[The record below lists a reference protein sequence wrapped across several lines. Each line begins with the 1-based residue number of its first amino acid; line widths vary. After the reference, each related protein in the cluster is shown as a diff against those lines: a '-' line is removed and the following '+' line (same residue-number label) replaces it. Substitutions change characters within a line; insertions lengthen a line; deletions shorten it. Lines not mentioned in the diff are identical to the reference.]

1 MSTEPNNIQFDT
13 VNESVG
19 TWIPQLGSETEQLLE
34 HIQVDEASKTQLLC
48 EAKRV
53 LSRCVPPTKTS
64 GSETGLVI
72 GYVQSGKTMSFT
84 TVATLARD
92 NGYRIVIVITGTSIP
107 LTDQSINRLRSDLRL
122 NDRPDRKWWFRRNP
136 QVGGSLRDIEGR
148 LEDWN
153 DDSVPVDLRQ
163 TVLIAVMKHHRHLE
177 NLSTLLARLSLENVP
192 CLIIDDEGDQASLN
206 TQIEQGNESTTYR
219 RILELRATL
228 GHRSYLQYT
237 ATPQA
242 PLLINIIDILSPSFA
257 EILEPGSDY
266 IGGEDFFSNQ
276 RGILRIIPSKD
287 VFTHRNVP
295 EEPPT
300 SLLEALR
307 IFFVG
312 VAVGAILDHEYG
324 HRTMLIHP
332 SYRTM
337 PHSVFTRWVNKI
349 KDFYVEILGLDSDDP
364 DRTDLIGEF
373 RAAYNDLMR
382 TAKHL
387 PDFDKIVSYLKR
399 SVKNTVVQ
407 EINASRGKTPAVD
420 WQNSYAH
427 VLIGGQAMDRGYTVE
442 GLTVTYM
449 PRGVGA
455 GNADT
460 IQQRARFFGYKKSY
474 LSYCRIYLEQQLLT
488 SYSQYV
494 DHEKSLRS
502 ELVEFQKTGKS
513 LNEWRRQFLMP
524 ARLRPTRSNVVD
536 IDYVQGGIANQWF
549 IPLSPHIDKDA
560 AAHNRMIVKEFFEAL
575 HLSPDSGHGERTEI
589 QRHMQN
595 ETIELS
601 YVYNHLLTRLKFSDQ
616 SFAGV
621 LLQVRNYLNQNWDV
635 TCTVFKMSSSRRV
648 WHTRERGLNANDKIS
663 NLMQGRNPNQ
673 ARRVYPG
680 DRGIGDKNRV
690 IVQIHKLNLT
700 RDNTVVS
707 EDVIGIAIWIPSELS
722 ASWLVQDQSL
732 HNV

>member
-1 MSTEPNNIQFDT
+1 MTNNIHFNT
-13 VNESVG
+13 LKESVG

-84 TVATLARD
+84 AVTTLARD
-92 NGYRIVIVITGTSIP
+92 NGYRIVIVVTGTSIP
-107 LTDQSINRLRSDLRL
+107 LTDQSIKRLRSDLRL
-122 NDRPDRKWWFRRNP
+122 DDRPDRKWWFRRNP
-136 QVGGSLRDIEGR
+136 QVGDSLREIKAR
-148 LEDWN
+148 LDDWN
-153 DDSVPVDLRQ
+153 DDFVPVDLRQ

-177 NLSTLLARLSLENVP
+177 NLTDLLTRLPLENVP

-206 TQIEQGNESTTYR
+206 TQINQGNESTTYR

-257 EILEPGSDY
+257 EILEPGRDY

-276 RGILRIIPSKD
+276 RGILRTIPSTD
-287 VFTHRNVP
+287 VFTHQNVP

-312 VAVGAILDHEYG
+312 VAVGAIVDREYG

-332 SYRTM
+332 SHRTM
-337 PHSVFTRWVNKI
+337 PHSVFTQWVNQI

-364 DRTDLIGEF
+364 DRTDLIDEF
-373 RAAYNDLMR
+373 RASYNDLMR

-407 EINASRGKTPAVD
+407 EVNASSGRTPSVD

-427 VLIGGQAMDRGYTVE
+427 ILIGGQAMDRGYTVE

-449 PRGVGA
+449 PRGIGT

-460 IQQRARFFGYKKSY
+460 IQQRARFFGYKKGY
-474 LSYCRIYLEQQLLT
+474 LSYCRIYLEHELLT
-488 SYSQYV
+488 AYSQYV
-494 DHEKSLRS
+494 DHEKSIRS
-502 ELVEFQKTGKS
+502 ELVEFQETDKS
-513 LNEWRRQFLMP
+513 LNEWRRQFLLP
-524 ARLRPTRSNVVD
+524 DRLRPTRSNVVD
-536 IDYVQGGIANQWF
+536 IDYVQGKIANRWF
-549 IPLSPHIDKDA
+549 IPLSPHIDKDTT
-560 AAHNRMIVKEFFEAL
+560 AHNRMIADKFFETL
-575 HLSPDSGHGERTEI
+575 DLSPDSGHGERTEI

-595 ETIELS
+595 ETVELS
-601 YVYNHLLTRLKFSDQ
+601 FVYEHLLTQLKFSDQ

-621 LLQVRNYLNQNWDV
+621 LLQVRNYLNQNWEA
-635 TCTVFKMSSSRRV
+635 TCTVFKMSSSRRD
-648 WHTRERGLNANDKIS
+648 WLTRKRELNANDKIS

-673 ARRVYPG
+673 SRRVYPG
-680 DRGIGDKNRV
+680 DRGIGDKGRV
-690 IVQIHKLNLT
+690 IVQIHKLNLI
-700 RDNTVVS
+700 RNNSIVA
-707 EDVIGIAIWIPSELS
+707 EDVVNVAIWIPSELS
-722 ASWLVQDQSL
+722 SRWLVQDQ
-732 HNV
+732 V